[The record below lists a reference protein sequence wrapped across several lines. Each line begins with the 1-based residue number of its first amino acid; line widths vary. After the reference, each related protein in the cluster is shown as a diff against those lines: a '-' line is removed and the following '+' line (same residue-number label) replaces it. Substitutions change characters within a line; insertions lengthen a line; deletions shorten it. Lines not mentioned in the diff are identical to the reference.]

1 MSRSCG
7 FKVPRLP
14 LAAAIVASLTST
26 SFASVNLAGT
36 LLTPTI
42 SAQKRCSGAFRFAA
56 RDGNSEIAPISDA
69 QAVANDRR
77 FARTR
82 TTERA
87 MFGLVADR
95 SRLHAMTLMCGR

>member
-1 MSRSCG
+1 
-7 FKVPRLP
+7 
-14 LAAAIVASLTST
+14 LAAAILLALTSA

-36 LLTPTI
+36 LLNPTV

-56 RDGNSEIAPISDA
+56 RDGNSEISPVSDA
-69 QAVANDRR
+69 QAVANNRR

-87 MFGLVADR
+87 MFGLEAER